1 MSTELSSFHNGLM
14 GVFGSTVEV
23 FIQHPLLTYKNSIQS
38 NYKIDLNFRSIYKG
52 VGINA
57 LTMGPLTAVQFAGFG
72 ILYNHYKKNNIFESD
87 TTCSMISS
95 TISGALSGLI
105 AGPTELMIVQQQKFN
120 KGFFES
126 YMNIKKNYGYCYFSK
141 GLLSCIVRE
150 SVYVLGFCTLTPFFE
165 RKLVNTLPEMYK
177 EKSVKTSLTAS
188 IISGLIAGGISHPF
202 DTIKTYSQSHIDTN
216 SMQLTRN
223 IIKKKGISFVYK
235 GIAPRSLRIV
245 GTFFIINECQKI
257 YKAFIN

>member
-14 GVFGSTVEV
+14 GAFGSTVEV

-38 NYKIDLNFRSIYKG
+38 NYKIGMNFRSIYKG

-72 ILYNHYKKNNIFESD
+72 ILYNHYKKNNMFGSD
-87 TTCSMISS
+87 TTRSMISS
-95 TISGALSGLI
+95 IISGSLSGFI

-141 GLLSCIVRE
+141 GLL
-150 SVYVLGFCTLTPFFE
+150 P
-165 RKLVNTLPEMYK
+165 
-177 EKSVKTSLTAS
+177 
-188 IISGLIAGGISHPF
+188 
-202 DTIKTYSQSHIDTN
+202 
-216 SMQLTRN
+216 
-223 IIKKKGISFVYK
+223 
-235 GIAPRSLRIV
+235 
-245 GTFFIINECQKI
+245 
-257 YKAFIN
+257 

>member
-1 MSTELSSFHNGLM
+1 M
-14 GVFGSTVEV
+14 FG
-23 FIQHPLLTYKNSIQS
+23 
-38 NYKIDLNFRSIYKG
+38 
-52 VGINA
+52 
-57 LTMGPLTAVQFAGFG
+57 
-72 ILYNHYKKNNIFESD
+72 SD
-87 TTCSMISS
+87 TTRSMISS
-95 TISGALSGLI
+95 IISGSLSGFI

-141 GLLSCIVRE
+141 GLLPCIVRE
-150 SVYVLGFCTLTPFFE
+150 SVYVSGFCTLTPFFE

-177 EKSVKTSLTAS
+177 EKSMKTSLTAS

-223 IIKKKGISFVYK
+223 IIKKNNKKKYK
-235 GIAPRSLRIV
+235 
-245 GTFFIINECQKI
+245 
-257 YKAFIN
+257 